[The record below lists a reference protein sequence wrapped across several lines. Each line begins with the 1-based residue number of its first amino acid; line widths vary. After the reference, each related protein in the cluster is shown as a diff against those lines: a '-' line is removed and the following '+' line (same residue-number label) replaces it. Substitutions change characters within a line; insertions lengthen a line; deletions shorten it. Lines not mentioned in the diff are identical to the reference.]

1 MSNKTKPKKVLNIK
15 EIKMVPA
22 AIQEQCLQTSIY
34 ELGKTHK
41 FLGSVLQ
48 CMNITF
54 SYQLPTA
61 GVYFD
66 VDGKKW
72 QMDINPIFYC
82 ECLTSEH
89 RVAVL
94 LHEMSHI
101 TNKHPIRVP
110 FLKIAPEKRQ
120 WMNIAADMAINQYIK
135 NLPNGCKQCPSK
147 DQLVVGVECPN
158 EKCPGNCI
166 DVKDYYDIDDNGKK
180 TPWPANQTMEHYYEL
195 LLRRAEDMN
204 YSGGKCSNCGTEMQD
219 GEGEGNDGE
228 GEGNGVCP
236 KCGKKHGT
244 GKPKEFDK
252 HNWGEGGEENDMLDA
267 TEELVKRAMIKSSIE
282 YDELPGNIKELLVDI
297 EARRTEL
304 NYKALILQAI
314 KRSATGHERKHSWTR
329 KSKRFGNYAPGTKP
343 GDLPK
348 LDMFIDSSGSISVH
362 EGNEFLDIVDNFLQ
376 AGCRKCNLNIFHTEN
391 YYRKPYK
398 LGQRL
403 DKRDWQ
409 SGGTCL
415 EQSLRII
422 AETRP
427 DLTIIL
433 TDGYYSNVEVEKW
446 LPNGVKFPHCLFII
460 SRDGTED
467 HPLKR
472 LGYTIKIPKT
482 TLLADD
488 KKLEEK

>member
-1 MSNKTKPKKVLNIK
+1 MSNNNITPKKVNIK
-15 EIKMVPA
+15 DIKMVPA
-22 AIQEQCLQTSIY
+22 LIQEQCLQTSIY

-61 GVYFD
+61 GISFD

-72 QMDINPIFYC
+72 QMYINPIFYC
-82 ECLTSEH
+82 ECLTAAN

-101 TNKHPIRVP
+101 THKHPIRVP
-110 FLKIAPEKRQ
+110 FLKIAPEKRT
-120 WMNIAADMAINQYIK
+120 WMNIAADMAINQFIK
-135 NLPNGCKQCPSK
+135 NLPNGCQQCPSK
-147 DQLVVGVECPN
+147 EQLMIGASCPN

-166 DVKDYYDIDDNGKK
+166 DVKDYYDVDDNGKHI
-180 TPWPANQTMEHYYEL
+180 PWPVNETMEKYYEL
-195 LLRRAEDMN
+195 LLQRAKDLEYGDACDDCGEAMPN
-204 YSGGKCSNCGTEMQD
+204 DSNGK
-219 GEGEGNDGE
+219 
-228 GEGNGVCP
+228 CP
-236 KCGKKHGT
+236 KCGKQHGK
-244 GKPKEFDK
+244 GKPKEFDQ

-267 TEELVKRAMIKSSIE
+267 TEELVKRAMIKSSME
-282 YDELPGNIKELLVDI
+282 YDELPGSIKELLSDI
-297 EARRTEL
+297 DARRTEL

-343 GDLPK
+343 GNLPK

-376 AGCRKCNLNIFHTEN
+376 VGCRKCNLNIFHTKN

-403 DKRDWQ
+403 DKRDWE

-415 EQSLRII
+415 EESLRII

-433 TDGYYSNVEVEKW
+433 TDGYYSDVDVEAW
-446 LPNGVKFPHCLFII
+446 LPNGVNFPHCLFII
-460 SRDGTED
+460 SRDGTQD

-472 LGYTIKIPKT
+472 LGYTIKIPAT
-482 TLLADD
+482 TVLAGD
-488 KKLEEK
+488 KALEGK